1 MLRQWRIN
9 LKRKKQKKA
18 KNITKYPKFTSFI
31 YSTIAIIY
39 SPFGYIFAR
48 YNEQAKQEKP
58 NIYKQLED
66 INLELDKIIVDEN
79 QKSKLKKINQKI
91 ELIKK
96 DIKQPMTDNTKIYF
110 NNKIKELETK
120 VNFIKNPNT
129 ISSKEVTI
137 IRDSVKNNF
146 KNKKINV
153 PQNINKKLISKLSL
167 MPLIIKKENFDKQ
180 EKILKDKKSGDVEY
194 IKKTTKEIKI
204 IEDNIIDIEQKISI
218 VKEYNHYYDLE
229 NNLKYLRA
237 QITKLTNKYDELKIN
252 FNINLN
258 IDFDKYKLVKSKEKL
273 ENMLEKI
280 DNDLFLIECKKK
292 EMITKK
298 IKKEEKEEI
307 KKQEKQKQTTKKI
320 KEVDEFIQAK
330 EHVLNNIINQNK
342 YLNSYLKQLAKS
354 TNKKKTL
361 FSSLTN
367 FSKTVLNFTISLLP
381 ISIFKNKL
389 LGTLVSAIMINNSI
403 KTMRKMVNPK
413 LQINY
418 ETFLESYT
426 NNKNIISNTYYFCN
440 NSLYELSLLKDELLL
455 LGANKDAKEL
465 LTQITTIEN
474 NIFKQ
479 MEELKLKDSTLD
491 KIYVK
496 IKK

>member
-1 MLRQWRIN
+1 MNGVLGGFKNMLRQWRIN

-129 ISSKEVTI
+129 IASKEVTI

-280 DNDLFLIECKKK
+280 DNDLFLIKSKKK
-292 EMITKK
+292 EIITKK
-298 IKKEEKEEI
+298 IKKE
-307 KKQEKQKQTTKKI
+307 
-320 KEVDEFIQAK
+320 
-330 EHVLNNIINQNK
+330 
-342 YLNSYLKQLAKS
+342 
-354 TNKKKTL
+354 
-361 FSSLTN
+361 
-367 FSKTVLNFTISLLP
+367 
-381 ISIFKNKL
+381 
-389 LGTLVSAIMINNSI
+389 
-403 KTMRKMVNPK
+403 
-413 LQINY
+413 
-418 ETFLESYT
+418 
-426 NNKNIISNTYYFCN
+426 
-440 NSLYELSLLKDELLL
+440 
-455 LGANKDAKEL
+455 
-465 LTQITTIEN
+465 
-474 NIFKQ
+474 
-479 MEELKLKDSTLD
+479 
-491 KIYVK
+491 
-496 IKK
+496 